1 MTNIEEKTIA
11 LVADFLG
18 VEKSKVTKET
28 RFKKDLDADS
38 LDMVEM
44 TMIFEKEFTIAIS
57 DEDLKGIVTIGDA
70 INCISKYVS

>member
-57 DEDLKGIVTIGDA
+57 DEDLNGIVTIGDA

>member
-44 TMIFEKEFTIAIS
+44 TMIFEKEFTITIS
-57 DEDLKGIVTIGDA
+57 DEDLKGIVTVGDA

>member
-44 TMIFEKEFTIAIS
+44 TMIFEKEFTITIS

>member
-44 TMIFEKEFTIAIS
+44 TMIFEKEFTITIS
-57 DEDLKGIVTIGDA
+57 DNDLQGIVTVGDA